1 MPYTHTEHTHT
12 YTHTHTIYIDTMQ
25 QTTHHNTNFGNARSA
40 VSGQATIHAVIPDI
54 GNVRSAHRAATI
66 HAAIPGCE

>member
-1 MPYTHTEHTHT
+1 
-12 YTHTHTIYIDTMQ
+12 MQ